1 MAGRLRRGLARLS
14 VAGLVIASLA
24 GPLAAQQQAAPA
36 DGDAFR
42 RSQEEFNKV
51 PNTPGD
57 GPYPATI
64 ETDPGLPD
72 HVIYRPADLSPF
84 TGGKLPILVWGNGAC
99 IDDGTAHRLH
109 LAEIASYG
117 YLVIAAGAWRSGPGA
132 TEPRT
137 QQAARPAGGLP
148 PAATSAADVRAGIDW
163 AVAEDRRGGSRFAGK
178 VATDAIA
185 VAGHS
190 CGGLQALEVAA
201 DPRVKTVLVHNSG
214 VFNDGASRIPGI
226 TVSKAMLERLHTPVI
241 YILGGSTDVAYPNG
255 TDDFARLTAVPAVL
269 ANLPVG
275 HGGTFSEPMGG
286 AVAHVAVDW
295 LEWQLKGDTV
305 AARTFVGEN
314 CRLCS
319 GTDWSIERKGL

>member
-1 MAGRLRRGLARLS
+1 MPVSLTVRLARLS
-14 VAGLVIASLA
+14 LAGLLMASLA
-24 GPLAAQQQAAPA
+24 GPLTAQQQAPG
-36 DGDAFR
+36 DRDAFR
-42 RSQEEFNKV
+42 RAQEEFNRV

-64 ETDPGLPD
+64 ETDPGLPG

-84 TGGKLPILVWGNGAC
+84 AGGKLPIVVWGNGAC
-99 IDDGTAHRLH
+99 VDDGTAHRLH

-132 TEPRT
+132 TEPRA
-137 QQAARPAGGLP
+137 QQPAPTSGGLP
-148 PAATSAADVRAGIDW
+148 PAATTAADVRAGIDW
-163 AVAEDRRGGSRFAGK
+163 AIAEDGRAGSRFKGK
-178 VATDAIA
+178 VATDAVA

-190 CGGLQALEVAA
+190 CGGLQAIEIAA

-214 VFNDGASRIPGI
+214 VFNDGASPIPGI
-226 TVSKAMLERLHTPVI
+226 TVTKAMLDRIHTPMI
-241 YILGGSTDVAYPNG
+241 YILGGPTDIAYPNG
-255 TDDFARLTAVPAVL
+255 TDDFARLNAVPAVL

-295 LEWQLKGDTV
+295 LEWQLKGDKA
-305 AARTFVGEN
+305 AARTFVGDN
-314 CRLCS
+314 CRLCT